1 MASHL
6 NLYQLN
12 HFKMRHGSVL
22 DGATIAYETWGELN
36 VNKDNAILIL
46 TGLSADSH
54 AAIHDHSH
62 DSHETAGW
70 WEYMLGPEKAIDT
83 NKWFVICASSLG
95 SCKGSTGPCSP
106 NPSTRMPYKFS
117 FPDLTLEDI
126 ANSSWQVVQ
135 SLDIE
140 KLACVVGPSM
150 GGMSAL
156 ALILQHPDSTHH
168 MVNIAAGCHSEPF
181 STAIRSL
188 QRAAILKDVNFNGG
202 NYSSEQ
208 WPTQGMKQAR
218 KLGMLSYRSAEEWKE
233 KFPRNLRQRPSK
245 PFGIEFPV
253 EGYLEH
259 HAEKFV
265 HQFDPISYIYLSRAM
280 DWFDA
285 CDYAQHECGNPFLEI
300 NLNSALIIGARTDLL
315 FPKSQQQEL
324 AELLT
329 AAGCETQLK
338 ITDSIQGHDAFLVD
352 QENYSKLI
360 GDYLEKI

>member
-6 NLYQLN
+6 NLYKLN
-12 HFKMRHGSVL
+12 HFQMRHGGEL
-22 DGATIAYETWGELN
+22 NGAIIAYETWGKLN
-36 VNKDNAILIL
+36 DKKDNALLIF
-46 TGLSADSH
+46 TGLSTDSH
-54 AAIHDHSH
+54 AATHDHSH
-62 DSHETAGW
+62 NSRETAGW
-70 WEYMLGPEKAIDT
+70 WEFMLGKGKAIDT
-83 NKWFVICASSLG
+83 DKWFVICASSLG

-106 NPSTRMPYKFS
+106 DPVTKISYKFS

-126 ANSSWQVVQ
+126 ANSTWQVVQ
-135 SLDIE
+135 SLGIE
-140 KLACVVGPSM
+140 KLGCVIGPSM

-156 ALILQHPDSTHH
+156 ALILQHLDATKH

-188 QRAAILKDVNFNGG
+188 QREAILTDVNFNNG

-218 KLGMLSYRSAEEWKE
+218 KMGMLSYRSAEEWKE
-233 KFPRNLRQRPSK
+233 KFPRNLRQRPHK

-253 EGYLEH
+253 ESYLEH

-265 HQFDPISYIYLSRAM
+265 HQFDPVSYIYLSRAM

-285 CDYAQHECGNPFLEI
+285 CDYATHECGNPFYDI
-300 NLNSALIIGARTDLL
+300 NLDSALIVGARTDLL
-315 FPKSQQQEL
+315 FPQSQQQEL
-324 AELLT
+324 AELLNT
-329 AAGCETQLK
+329 AGCNAQLE

-352 QENYSKLI
+352 QENYSRII
-360 GDYLEKI
+360 GEYLQKM

>member
-1 MASHL
+1 
-6 NLYQLN
+6 
-12 HFKMRHGSVL
+12 MRHGAEL
-22 DGATIAYETWGELN
+22 NGATIAYETWGELN
-36 VNKDNAILIL
+36 NNKNNAILIL

-54 AAIHDHSH
+54 AATHDNV
-62 DSHETAGW
+62 HETAGW
-70 WEYMLGPEKAIDT
+70 WEYMLGAGKAIDT
-83 NKWFVICASSLG
+83 DKWFVICASSLG

-106 NPSTRMPYKFS
+106 NPETKNPYKFT

-126 ANSSWQVVQ
+126 ANSSFDVVK
-135 SLDIE
+135 SMGVE
-140 KLACVVGPSM
+140 KLACVIGPSM

-156 ALILQHPDSTHH
+156 ALILQHPNATHH
-168 MVNIAAGCHSEPF
+168 MINIAAGCHSEPF

-188 QRAAILKDVNFNGG
+188 QREAILKDVNFNDG
-202 NYSSEQ
+202 NYSSDQ

-233 KFPRNLRQRPSK
+233 KFPRSLRQRPHK

-285 CDYAQHECGNPFLEI
+285 YDYAKHECGNPFTEI
-300 NLNSALIIGARTDLL
+300 NLDSALIVGAGTDLL
-315 FPKSQQQEL
+315 FPQSQQETMAKMLSSVGCKTEL
-324 AELLT
+324 H
-329 AAGCETQLK
+329 
-338 ITDSIQGHDAFLVD
+338 ITDSVQGHDAFLVD
-352 QENYSKLI
+352 QDNYSRIVGEYLNKL
-360 GDYLEKI
+360 